1 MKPYED
7 DCDLLVPWFLMACF
21 AYYELGRPIM
31 SDAEFDHLVGLLA
44 EHWEVIDHPHK
55 KLIDPEIFSVGSGFA
70 LDYPSI
76 VRFSTMDLVNETA

>member
-1 MKPYED
+1 MKPYEN

-31 SDAEFDHLVGLLA
+31 DDAEFDRMIELLK
-44 EHWEVIDHPHK
+44 EYWEVIKHQHK
-55 KLIDPEIFSVGSGFA
+55 ELIDPEMFTVGSGFT

-76 VRFSTMDLVNETA
+76 VRYSAIGLVNETA